1 MIENFTCNFAY
12 KINNLILNEPSQS
25 HVIARRNQNHYNSKK
40 RIPNLKIWVVPN
52 MTDDIENM
60 NTRRLFQGRKISARK
75 FPFIASV
82 HVNNEFVCG
91 GSIIARC
98 VVITAAT
105 CLENDHDLSSKPQ
118 HVFIRVGSDFANR
131 GGKKYQVVAVHIH
144 PEYDPTNLV
153 NNLAILKLDCDMEN
167 DEKQTKMTKIRRVEY
182 DTLPEQIPINVDEVT
197 ALGWGAK
204 HIDDDNFISERLSFS
219 HLNMYH
225 IKDCQ
230 SLYTEKYVTLKNFCA
245 GFISKGGG
253 ACNRDVGGPG
263 ILDGLL
269 MGVISF
275 GSPVCGI
282 PDAPT
287 VFTKLGYY
295 TKWIESILEE
305 DQLLDDDEDVE
316 KANQILALIQ
326 TYYKEDRK
334 DLNKRVPTERTQIND
349 NTDEDDEDTNII
361 NTVVQ
366 LTSHIEV
373 PNFIKDLYRSLP
385 TKLIN
390 LFAKNLDQDLGIS
403 NDDIQ
408 TKERAKTNVESK
420 ENLDLIF
427 LPDTTDIPKKYQKL
441 SKMRINQSQ
450 GNVKTTKKP
459 NSFGKK
465 ESHQDV
471 SRNYESDSDINYN
484 IEIGMSIANK

>member
-1 MIENFTCNFAY
+1 MIENFTCNFVY
-12 KINNLILNEPSQS
+12 KINNLILNDPSHS
-25 HVIARRNQNHYNSKK
+25 HLIARRNQYHHRDKK
-40 RIPNLKIWVVPN
+40 NVPNLKIWDVPN
-52 MTDDIENM
+52 VTDDFENM
-60 NTRRLFQGRKISARK
+60 NTRRLFQGRKISAHK

-105 CLENDHDLSSKPQ
+105 CLENDEDLSSKPQ
-118 HVFIRVGSDFANR
+118 PVFVRVGSDYANR
-131 GGKKYQVVAVHIH
+131 GGKKYQVTAVHIH
-144 PEYDPTNLV
+144 SEYDPTNLV

-167 DEKQTKMTKIRRVEY
+167 DEKQTKKTKIRRIEY

-204 HIDDDNFISERLSFS
+204 HIDDDNFLSERLSYS

-230 SLYTEKYVTLKNFCA
+230 SLYTEKYVTLKHFCA

-263 ILDGLL
+263 ILEGLL
-269 MGVISF
+269 VGVISF

-295 TKWIESILEE
+295 TNWIESVLEE
-305 DQLLDDDEDVE
+305 DQPLNDDEDVE

-326 TYYKEDRK
+326 SYYKENRK
-334 DLNKRVPTERTQIND
+334 DLNNRVATERTQTID
-349 NTDEDDEDTNII
+349 KTDEEDADTNII
-361 NTVVQ
+361 NAVQ
-366 LTSHIEV
+366 LTSHVEV

-390 LFAKNLDQDLGIS
+390 LFAKNLGQDPGIS
-403 NDDIQ
+403 NDGIEAN
-408 TKERAKTNVESK
+408 ERAKTNADSK

-427 LPDTTDIPKKYQKL
+427 LPDTIDIPKKYQTA
-441 SKMRINQSQ
+441 SKIRINKSQ
-450 GNVKTTKKP
+450 RNAKTTKEPK
-459 NSFGKK
+459 NFDKK

-471 SRNYESDSDINYN
+471 SRNYESDSDLSYN

>member
-1 MIENFTCNFAY
+1 M
-12 KINNLILNEPSQS
+12 
-25 HVIARRNQNHYNSKK
+25 
-40 RIPNLKIWVVPN
+40 
-52 MTDDIENM
+52 
-60 NTRRLFQGRKISARK
+60 
-75 FPFIASV
+75 
-82 HVNNEFVCG
+82 
-91 GSIIARC
+91 
-98 VVITAAT
+98 
-105 CLENDHDLSSKPQ
+105 
-118 HVFIRVGSDFANR
+118 
-131 GGKKYQVVAVHIH
+131 
-144 PEYDPTNLV
+144 
-153 NNLAILKLDCDMEN
+153 DCDMKI
-167 DEKQTKMTKIRRVEY
+167 DEKQTKKAKIRRVDY
-182 DTLPEQIPINVDEVT
+182 DTLPEQIPINIDEVT

-204 HIDDDNFISERLSFS
+204 HIDDDNFVSERLSYS

-269 MGVISF
+269 VGVISF

-295 TKWIESILEE
+295 RNWIETVLEE
-305 DQLLDDDEDVE
+305 DQPLGDDEDVE

-334 DLNKRVPTERTQIND
+334 DLNKRTPTERTETTND
-349 NTDEDDEDTNII
+349 NIDEEEEESNII

-403 NDDIQ
+403 NDE
-408 TKERAKTNVESK
+408 TKTNDRAKSNVDSK
-420 ENLDLIF
+420 ETLDLIF
-427 LPDTTDIPKKYQKL
+427 LGDTTDIPKKYQKI
-441 SKMRINQSQ
+441 SKIRTNQSH
-450 GNVKTTKKP
+450 GNEKKSKEE
-459 NSFGKK
+459 SFVKK

>member
-1 MIENFTCNFAY
+1 
-12 KINNLILNEPSQS
+12 
-25 HVIARRNQNHYNSKK
+25 
-40 RIPNLKIWVVPN
+40 

-204 HIDDDNFISERLSFS
+204 H
-219 HLNMYH
+219 
-225 IKDCQ
+225 
-230 SLYTEKYVTLKNFCA
+230 
-245 GFISKGGG
+245 
-253 ACNRDVGGPG
+253 RDVGGPG